1 MALQPNKVHYDFPN
15 IELFSVVSTKQ
26 FSKVRQFL
34 EAHGGLD
41 GVDEYGRTALMGLA
55 LRRCMHFP
63 GGDSSKDFETV
74 FAKKLVEL
82 GCDINKKDRRGFTA
96 LRFAVE
102 DKNIELVRFLL
113 SRDGIETASTP
124 LPLDDE
130 MVELFVRARCDV
142 FNRKLGTLE
151 GNFQNCL
158 ALHQG
163 KSWFGVG
170 DDYWMDFSRTL
181 GAVCELYPER
191 LKEVPPFYLDTVQ
204 YDFLLHDF
212 LAPGSG
218 HLNGKKAITA
228 YVRSLPRG
236 VESTDEMGRNLLS
249 CCAKHYQFMKNIPKE
264 AVERRRAE
272 RCARYLADMG
282 VSPVQPDF
290 SGKTPVAYLR
300 EAGLEEIV
308 DYLSEKYSAE
318 LR

>member
-1 MALQPNKVHYDFPN
+1 MALQPNKIHYDFPN
-15 IELFSVVSTKQ
+15 IELFNVVRTKQ

-34 EAHGGLD
+34 EDHGGLD

-55 LRRCMHFP
+55 LRRNMHFS
-63 GGDSSKDFETV
+63 GGNPSKDFETD

-82 GCDINKKDRRGFTA
+82 GCDINKKDRLGFTA
-96 LRFAVE
+96 LRFAVQ
-102 DKNIELVRFLL
+102 DKNLELVRYLL
-113 SRDGIETASTP
+113 HCDGIETASTP

-130 MVELFVRARCDV
+130 MVEIFVRAGCDI
-142 FNRKLGTLE
+142 FDRKLGTPE
-151 GNFQNCL
+151 GNFKNCL

-181 GAVCELYPER
+181 GAVCELYPDR
-191 LKEVPPFYLDTVQ
+191 LKEIPPFYLDTVQ
-204 YDFLLHDF
+204 YDFLIHDF

-218 HLNGKKAITA
+218 HLNGKKALTA

-249 CCAKHYQFMKNIPKE
+249 CCALRYKFMKNFPKE
-264 AVERRRAE
+264 TAELRRAE
-272 RCARYLADMG
+272 RCTRYLADMG

-290 SGKTPVAYLR
+290 AGKTPAAYLR

>member
-1 MALQPNKVHYDFPN
+1 MALQPNKVHYDFSGVD
-15 IELFSVVSTKQ
+15 FFKVVRTKQ
-26 FSKVRQFL
+26 FSKVRHFL

-41 GVDEYGRTALMGLA
+41 GVEEYGRTALMELA
-55 LRRCMHFP
+55 LRRNMHFHD
-63 GGDSSKDFETV
+63 GDPSSDYETD

-82 GCDINKKDRRGFTA
+82 GCDINKKDRLGYTA
-96 LRFAVE
+96 LRFAVQ
-102 DKNIELVRFLL
+102 DKNIELVRYLL
-113 SRDGIETASTP
+113 NCDGIETASTP

-130 MVELFVRARCDV
+130 MVEIFVRAGCDI
-142 FNRKLGTLE
+142 FDRKPGTPE
-151 GNFQNCL
+151 GNFKNCL

-170 DDYWMDFSRTL
+170 YDYWMNFSRTL

-191 LKEVPPFYLDTVQ
+191 LKDVPPFYLDTVQ
-204 YDFLLHDF
+204 YDFLIHDF
-212 LAPGSG
+212 LAPGNG

-228 YVRSLPRG
+228 YVRSLSRG

-249 CCAKHYQFMKNIPKE
+249 CCAVRYKFMKNFPRQ
-264 AVERRRAE
+264 AADARRAE

-290 SGKTPVAYLR
+290 AGKTPAAYLR